1 MNEELHDIVTEVQ
14 KKEEK
19 EEKEQDKIME
29 KLTQM
34 KIEDKRVYNIIKNN
48 IYSIEG

>member
-14 KKEEK
+14 KKEEQ

-34 KIEDKRVYNIIKNN
+34 KIEDKRVYNILKKQYIFD
-48 IYSIEG
+48 